1 MAVTFAKPGS
11 PLFHRLIFV
20 VVSSERRTMKL

>member
-1 MAVTFAKPGS
+1 MAVTFAKPGES
-11 PLFHRLIFV
+11 SFHRLILV